1 MRKFLVFF
9 LICCT
14 LILLG
19 CESNFVRV
27 KMTSSSMDPD
37 LKFGEVYDFEKVD
50 PSTLKVGDIIAYEM
64 VEGIIVVSRI
74 VRIQEDNNG
83 VYFTCK
89 STNNKEEHMDRI
101 RYDNVVGIYR
111 G

>member
-1 MRKFLVFF
+1 
-9 LICCT
+9 
-14 LILLG
+14 
-19 CESNFVRV
+19 
-27 KMTSSSMDPD
+27 MDPD
-37 LKFGEVYDFEKVD
+37 LKLGEVYDFEKVD

-74 VRIQEDNNG
+74 VRIQEDSNG

-89 STNNKEEHMDRI
+89 STNNKAEHMDRI